1 MDKYSILKQYYGHSA
16 FRAGQEELIDSI
28 LSGRDALCVMPTGG
42 GKSLCYQ
49 IPALLLP
56 GITLVVSPLISL
68 MKDQVAALKS
78 AGVPAAYINSSL
90 TGEQIRTVYARTR
103 KGAYKLIYVAPE
115 RLETNSF
122 LSLMQE
128 MDVSFLAVDE
138 AHCIS
143 QWGQDFRP
151 SYLGIVDFINALPR
165 RPIVAA
171 YTATATKQVQSDILR
186 LLQLQSPYRIVTG
199 FDRPNLYFDV
209 RRPKN
214 KFSALAALI
223 DERRGRSGIVYCA
236 TRAAVERVCDSLC
249 DRGIAAT
256 RYHAG
261 LTDEERQQ
269 NQDDFQFD
277 RKTVM
282 VATNAFG
289 MGIDKSNVRF
299 VLHYNMPQSME
310 NYYQE
315 AGRAGR
321 DGLPSQCV
329 LLFSAQDVVINKFL
343 LDHKDFSES
352 DDEDAELLRQRDLQR
367 LQTMERYCKT
377 TACLRNYILE
387 YFGEHPAAPC
397 GNCGSCN
404 NVYEQADLTAAAKWM
419 INCVAET
426 RGRFGK
432 AIVFGTLQG
441 ANRARLKEIGATNYK
456 SYGQLKDLPR
466 DILDRLLAQ
475 LLEDGYL
482 VQTDDQYAVLRMG
495 DITPLKQ
502 PGAQVLVK
510 LPPHQ
515 EPERMQRPKKRSVMD
530 ALTKAGLELYQQL
543 RTLRF
548 EIAQREGLPPYV
560 VFGDKSLADMC
571 LRAPATV
578 EGMIGIYGMGE
589 RKYEKYADQFFA
601 VIDAYRADH
610 PDAVLSLD
618 APEPEPAP
626 KTPAKTAKPGS
637 KATKAAFCLTEER
650 AAAFAYQDALSPA
663 EMKEALA
670 AVAAPDMKAPT
681 IKDME
686 GWLLDERLIAMEKL
700 PTKGFYYVPTPA
712 GVDAGLRS
720 EDRVSARG
728 TPYSVLQFTPPA
740 QKLIVEHYIKK

>member
-1 MDKYSILKQYYGHSA
+1 M
-16 FRAGQEELIDSI
+16 
-28 LSGRDALCVMPTGG
+28 
-42 GKSLCYQ
+42 
-49 IPALLLP
+49 
-56 GITLVVSPLISL
+56 
-68 MKDQVAALKS
+68 
-78 AGVPAAYINSSL
+78 
-90 TGEQIRTVYARTR
+90 
-103 KGAYKLIYVAPE
+103 
-115 RLETNSF
+115 
-122 LSLMQE
+122 
-128 MDVSFLAVDE
+128 
-138 AHCIS
+138 
-143 QWGQDFRP
+143 
-151 SYLGIVDFINALPR
+151 
-165 RPIVAA
+165 
-171 YTATATKQVQSDILR
+171 
-186 LLQLQSPYRIVTG
+186 
-199 FDRPNLYFDV
+199 
-209 RRPKN
+209 
-214 KFSALAALI
+214 
-223 DERRGRSGIVYCA
+223 
-236 TRAAVERVCDSLC
+236 
-249 DRGIAAT
+249 
-256 RYHAG
+256 
-261 LTDEERQQ
+261 
-269 NQDDFQFD
+269 
-277 RKTVM
+277 
-282 VATNAFG
+282 
-289 MGIDKSNVRF
+289 
-299 VLHYNMPQSME
+299 
-310 NYYQE
+310 
-315 AGRAGR
+315 
-321 DGLPSQCV
+321 
-329 LLFSAQDVVINKFL
+329 
-343 LDHKDFSES
+343 
-352 DDEDAELLRQRDLQR
+352 
-367 LQTMERYCKT
+367 
-377 TACLRNYILE
+377 E

-466 DILDRLLAQ
+466 DVLDRLLAQ

-510 LPPHQ
+510 LPPRQ
-515 EPERMQRPKKRSVMD
+515 EPERVQRPKKRSVMD
-530 ALTKAGLELYQQL
+530 ALTKAGLELYHQL

-618 APEPEPAP
+618 APDPKPAP
-626 KTPAKTAKPGS
+626 ETPAKTAKPGS
-637 KATKAAFCLTEER
+637 KATKAVFCLTEER

-740 QKLIVEHYIKK
+740 QKLIVEHYIKNKLYIVQIAKKAHTDAKSVCAFWSFMPLFPQQEQDEQQHCQPRQVDPGNQQGCFHGTQHGPELFLGGPVRGLLPWAVVGRFWGRGARLAAVGAQHRRRADITHIGDGAAIVLKIVVLPHLSYRWQTT

>member
-1 MDKYSILKQYYGHSA
+1 M
-16 FRAGQEELIDSI
+16 
-28 LSGRDALCVMPTGG
+28 VT
-42 GKSLCYQ
+42 
-49 IPALLLP
+49 
-56 GITLVVSPLISL
+56 
-68 MKDQVAALKS
+68 
-78 AGVPAAYINSSL
+78 
-90 TGEQIRTVYARTR
+90 
-103 KGAYKLIYVAPE
+103 
-115 RLETNSF
+115 
-122 LSLMQE
+122 
-128 MDVSFLAVDE
+128 VDE
-138 AHCIS
+138 AHCVSLSGARIS
-143 QWGQDFRP
+143 APGYLENRPLSWTRLPRTPRPGRLYGHGHAARCGTISCCTAAASQDPGAAGHRLRPAESLLSGGAEPAARTNTRP
-151 SYLGIVDFINALPR
+151 SHGTC
-165 RPIVAA
+165 AA
-171 YTATATKQVQSDILR
+171 HPGASGHR
-186 LLQLQSPYRIVTG
+186 LLP
-199 FDRPNLYFDV
+199 
-209 RRPKN
+209 
-214 KFSALAALI
+214 
-223 DERRGRSGIVYCA
+223 A
-236 TRAAVERVCDSLC
+236 TRKTV
-249 DRGIAAT
+249 DRGLRKALRADYGL
-256 RYHAG
+256 RRHASYHAG
-261 LTDEERQQ
+261 LAADDAPAATRTRFIYDEAP
-269 NQDDFQFD
+269 
-277 RKTVM
+277 VI

-289 MGIDKSNVRF
+289 MGIDKSNVSF
-299 VLHYNMPQSME
+299 VLHYNMPKNIE

-321 DGLPSQCV
+321 DGQPAHCI
-329 LLFSAQDVVINKFL
+329 LLYGGKDVVINKFL
-343 LDHKDFSES
+343 LDRKDFSES

-367 LQTMERYCKT
+367 LQAMERYCKT

-419 INCVAET
+419 INCVAEA

-482 VQTDDQYAVLRMG
+482 VQTDDQYAVLRIG

-510 LPPHQ
+510 LPPRQ
-515 EPERMQRPKKRSVMD
+515 EPERVQRPKKRSVMD

-618 APEPEPAP
+618 APESEPAP
-626 KTPAKTAKPGS
+626 ETPAKTAKPGS

>member
-1 MDKYSILKQYYGHSA
+1 M
-16 FRAGQEELIDSI
+16 
-28 LSGRDALCVMPTGG
+28 
-42 GKSLCYQ
+42 
-49 IPALLLP
+49 
-56 GITLVVSPLISL
+56 
-68 MKDQVAALKS
+68 
-78 AGVPAAYINSSL
+78 
-90 TGEQIRTVYARTR
+90 
-103 KGAYKLIYVAPE
+103 
-115 RLETNSF
+115 
-122 LSLMQE
+122 
-128 MDVSFLAVDE
+128 
-138 AHCIS
+138 
-143 QWGQDFRP
+143 
-151 SYLGIVDFINALPR
+151 
-165 RPIVAA
+165 
-171 YTATATKQVQSDILR
+171 
-186 LLQLQSPYRIVTG
+186 
-199 FDRPNLYFDV
+199 
-209 RRPKN
+209 
-214 KFSALAALI
+214 
-223 DERRGRSGIVYCA
+223 
-236 TRAAVERVCDSLC
+236 
-249 DRGIAAT
+249 
-256 RYHAG
+256 
-261 LTDEERQQ
+261 
-269 NQDDFQFD
+269 
-277 RKTVM
+277 
-282 VATNAFG
+282 
-289 MGIDKSNVRF
+289 
-299 VLHYNMPQSME
+299 
-310 NYYQE
+310 
-315 AGRAGR
+315 
-321 DGLPSQCV
+321 
-329 LLFSAQDVVINKFL
+329 
-343 LDHKDFSES
+343 
-352 DDEDAELLRQRDLQR
+352 
-367 LQTMERYCKT
+367 
-377 TACLRNYILE
+377 
-387 YFGEHPAAPC
+387 
-397 GNCGSCN
+397 
-404 NVYEQADLTAAAKWM
+404 YEQADLTAAAKWM

-502 PGAQVLVK
+502 PRAQVLVK
-510 LPPHQ
+510 LPPRQ
-515 EPERMQRPKKRSVMD
+515 EPERVQRPKKRSVMD

-618 APEPEPAP
+618 APDPEPAP

-728 TPYSVLQFTPPA
+728 TPYLVLQFTPPA